1 LSSRL
6 EFLDVCWR
14 CSHELSILP
23 DIWLVSSLAD
33 YDYTVQRLQEI
44 RSEIHFVVTATT
56 RPKRPGE
63 VDGVDYYFVSKP
75 EFLDLI
81 ARNELIEHAL
91 VYGDYKGVPKKQVRL
106 CAIDK
111 KSFAAEIYG

>member
-1 LSSRL
+1 M
-6 EFLDVCWR
+6 
-14 CSHELSILP
+14 
-23 DIWLVSSLAD
+23 
-33 YDYTVQRLQEI
+33 QRLQEI

-63 VDGVDYYFVSKP
+63 IDGVDYYFVSKP

-91 VYGDYKGVPKKQVRL
+91 VYGDYKGVPKKQVRP
-106 CAIDK
+106 CHRY
-111 KSFAAEIYG
+111 KSFPAVIGGSGHRYLTIRSPFKSVVSCRSIINL

>member
-1 LSSRL
+1 MNM
-6 EFLDVCWR
+6 F
-14 CSHELSILP
+14 
-23 DIWLVSSLAD
+23 
-33 YDYTVQRLQEI
+33 VQRLQEI
-44 RSEIHFVVTATT
+44 RKEIHFVVTATT

-91 VYGDYKGVPKKQVRL
+91 VYGDYKGVPKKQVKNTSPKNHSTINL
-106 CAIDK
+106 L
-111 KSFAAEIYG
+111 FQ